1 MDRNG
6 TAVELGTLGSQYPS
20 GTQLVDMSHDGRAS
34 HLVNDSRSLA
44 GDITGNETIS
54 ERQLAELAPMDKGF
68 GAWSFVASAFI
79 LDTLVWG
86 FGYTYGVFQEYFIRQ
101 RTFGNASE
109 AAIGSV
115 GTIALAIEY
124 FAAMF
129 VILAA
134 QQWRH
139 RIPVIMWTCLG
150 ICCLSLVCASFA
162 TRASVGF
169 GIGGG
174 GVYAPIVVYLSE
186 WFSVRKGLACAII
199 FCGAGA
205 GGMIYPILVNFLLE
219 GLGFRWALRVWAAY
233 VLASGALSLVFM
245 KPRLPLIRPSATQNI
260 SLWNRVRRQHW
271 SFVYSP
277 LFITI
282 SVTTFVQSLAYFPVS
297 LYMSVYTSSLGLP
310 PLNGTIVLAVFN
322 LASVIGQIVFGH
334 LCDIAPYPYVII
346 LSGVGASLS
355 AYLLWGFAHNL
366 GLIFAF
372 VVVFGSLS
380 GGFSSIW
387 PAACND
393 IVGPD
398 HQAIVSNVFGVFGMV
413 KGLAAVI
420 GPIVAASLHHPHDSA
435 VRTVYSGYGFRDVTL
450 FVGSMMAAT
459 AAGGVGA
466 KYLARR

>member
-1 MDRNG
+1 MDQNSS
-6 TAVELGTLGSQYPS
+6 AIELGTLGSQHLS
-20 GTQLVDMSHDGRAS
+20 KSQLVDELTNDGMSRAANS
-34 HLVNDSRSLA
+34 SGVATYNFSGNDTA
-44 GDITGNETIS
+44 T
-54 ERQLAELAPMDKGF
+54 ERQLVELAPMDKGF
-68 GAWSFVASAFI
+68 AAWSFVASAFI

-101 RTFGNASE
+101 RTFKDASE

-139 RIPVIMWTCLG
+139 KIPVMMWTCLG

-162 TRASVGF
+162 TQIWHLIILQGVGF

-205 GGMIYPILVNFLLE
+205 GGMIYPILVNYLLE
-219 GLGFRWALRVWAAY
+219 GLGFRWALRIWAAY
-233 VLASGALSLVFM
+233 VLASGSLSLIFM
-245 KPRLPLIRPSATQNI
+245 KPRLPLIRPPATQNMGLLASI
-260 SLWNRVRRQHW
+260 KRQHW
-271 SFVYSP
+271 SFLYSP
-277 LFITI
+277 LFIAI
-282 SVTTFVQSLAYFPVS
+282 
-297 LYMSVYTSSLGLP
+297 
-310 PLNGTIVLAVFN
+310 
-322 LASVIGQIVFGH
+322 
-334 LCDIAPYPYVII
+334 
-346 LSGVGASLS
+346 
-355 AYLLWGFAHNL
+355 
-366 GLIFAF
+366 
-372 VVVFGSLS
+372 S

-387 PAACND
+387 PAACSD

-398 HQAIVSNVFGVFGMV
+398 NQTTVSNVFGVFGMV
-413 KGLAAVI
+413 KGIAAVI

-466 KYLARR
+466 KYLARK